1 MCIMYIEES
10 FDIIFNIGYGEEDY
24 GSGKSPMDERV
35 NLSLDWH
42 DLVLV
47 TSRPHV
53 ISQKVLLEEHCFNLL
68 QTGYTLK
75 DDTDNVYYI

>member
-1 MCIMYIEES
+1 
-10 FDIIFNIGYGEEDY
+10 
-24 GSGKSPMDERV
+24 MDERV